1 LLASPGTQYMPVGE
15 FTSYQSSIKR
25 RLQPH
30 VGSQALEYV
39 GTLLIL
45 ETKKM
50 KKMFTAFPQ
59 VAVLSLVS
67 AIALPAHAQS
77 AGSNV
82 VNVGWFHLSP
92 QDSSDPLRIDSPAA
106 AAHTIANT
114 GATVPDSDTLGVAFT
129 HFFTDNIAVTADAGI
144 PPTFK
149 LNGTG
154 LLAGGE
160 LGEAKQWSPAV
171 VAKWY
176 FGQSTSKFRP
186 FAGVGVTRVWFTD
199 IELTSNFQ
207 QKLAYTF
214 SSGTTTSGT
223 STASLSRS
231 WAPVANI
238 GAAYSLDKNWSLNLS
253 VSYIPLKTD
262 ANITTTLPTGTVI
275 KSSTSVTLNPIVAFL
290 SVGYKF

>member
-1 LLASPGTQYMPVGE
+1 
-15 FTSYQSSIKR
+15 
-25 RLQPH
+25 
-30 VGSQALEYV
+30 
-39 GTLLIL
+39 
-45 ETKKM
+45 M
-50 KKMFTAFPQ
+50 KKIFTAVPHL
-59 VAVLSLVS
+59 AVLSLVS

-106 AAHTIANT
+106 AARTIANT
-114 GATVPDSDTLGVAFT
+114 GASVPDSDTLGIAFT
-129 HFFTDNIAVTADAGI
+129 HFFTDNVALTADAGI

-149 LNGTG
+149 LNGSG

-176 FGQSTSKFRP
+176 FGQATSKFRP
-186 FAGVGVTRVWFTD
+186 FAGVGITRVWYTD
-199 IELTSNFQ
+199 IGLTSTFQ
-207 QKLAYTF
+207 QKLAYTY
-214 SSGTTTSGT
+214 SSGLTTAGT

-231 WAPVANI
+231 WSPVANV
-238 GAAYSLDKNWSLNLS
+238 GASYSLDKNWSLNLS
-253 VSYIPLKTD
+253 VSYVPLKTD
-262 ANITTTLPTGTVI
+262 ASITTTLPTGTVV
-275 KSSTSVTLNPIVAFL
+275 KSSTTLTLNPIVAFV